1 MLDRSPLQKLE
12 LELEHISNEEETA
25 EVLYRRLT
33 QRRHGRNASVI
44 SSRFEP
50 PKRRTIVGVDGAN
63 DGPDIVS
70 EEEENGIKATR
81 FLTVPNP
88 LRGHSLL
95 GGDIHEHPV
104 RIISPMVGQKQ
115 LRNQKVAHLTLE
127 DLDLDH
133 GVKISKEVPG
143 EIAFLYEGESIGEA
157 AAGSLDSPQDL
168 LPKPEMLDGPTENP
182 ANAHS
187 HRHQHDP
194 EHPSSHHHPDH
205 MQAPHTKEER
215 EDALI
220 MSYLRAIP
228 GRKVPDRK
236 AFTPPL
242 SVRCGPLLR
251 YCGMRRDIHE
261 SGQERETWR
270 GSILIVTIDESS
282 KYSPLPT
289 ARIFVVDSKN
299 TGTSEVK
306 DKKKGRS
313 SRSKSRSGEGA
324 NKYREVEGLKLH
336 TRRGHTFWRFNI
348 EVELADAETKVAYRI
363 NKGPIITFW
372 VPGNKQPMNIMFHSC
387 NGFTLSVNPAEY
399 NGPDP
404 LWKDVL
410 SKHQQRPFHVMLG
423 GGDQGK
429 HKLTQVALE

>member
-1 MLDRSPLQKLE
+1 MV
-12 LELEHISNEEETA
+12 EET
-25 EVLYRRLT
+25 ED
-33 QRRHGRNASVI
+33 
-44 SSRFEP
+44 
-50 PKRRTIVGVDGAN
+50 GVR
-63 DGPDIVS
+63 PS
-70 EEEENGIKATR
+70 Q
-81 FLTVPNP
+81 FLQAPNP
-88 LRGHSLL
+88 LRGHHLL

-104 RIISPMVGQKQ
+104 RIVSPMVGQKQ

-127 DLDLDH
+127 DLDLDY
-133 GVKISKEVPG
+133 GVRSPRETPG
-143 EIAFLYEGESIGEA
+143 EIGSRYEAESPEEA
-157 AAGSLDSPQDL
+157 AAGLLDSSRDL
-168 LPKPEMLDGPTENP
+168 PPEPEMLDGPTETP
-182 ANAHS
+182 ADAQHHS
-187 HRHQHDP
+187 RHQHDP

-215 EDALI
+215 DDALI
-220 MSYLRAIP
+220 VSYLRAIP

-251 YCGMRRDIHE
+251 YCGMRRDILE

-270 GSILIVTIDESS
+270 GTILVVTTDESS
-282 KYSPLPT
+282 KYSPPPS
-289 ARIFVVDSKN
+289 ARIFVVDPKN
-299 TGTSEVK
+299 GGTSEVK

-313 SRSKSRSGEGA
+313 SRDKHRSGEGA
-324 NKYREVEGLKLH
+324 GKYREVNGLKLH

-348 EVELADAETKVAYRI
+348 EVELADTETKVAYRI
-363 NKGPIITFW
+363 NKGPIVSFW

-404 LWKDVL
+404 LWKDVM

-429 HKLTQVALE
+429 YLGHILLLLPC